1 MRRRPWI
8 GVGVLALLCAAA
20 VIGAPL
26 LGAETI
32 SLRGALVDL
41 LHGAATP
48 RARILALRLPRV
60 ALGLLA
66 GGSLAVAGAAF
77 QTLLRNALATP
88 YTLGVSF
95 AGALG
100 AFLAMSVP
108 ALSFAVGPVSSI
120 TLFAFLLAA
129 LDVAALY
136 LLARRGRGIR
146 TGELLL
152 AGVTLNYFCGA
163 AILLLRFLSDPFR
176 LRSMDHWMMG
186 GLAVGGW
193 NDLAPLPVILL
204 PGLAVLFL
212 HARSL
217 DQLSFGEE
225 LAGSRGVDVD
235 ATRKSILVGAS
246 AVVAVV
252 VSVTGPI
259 GFVGLLAPHAARK
272 MLGPAHGVLL
282 PASFFL
288 GGGFLVLADA
298 LTRLIGAWVGGAE
311 LPVGVFTALAGAP
324 LFLALLLRRR
334 R

>member
-163 AILLLRFLSDPFR
+163 AILLLR
-176 LRSMDHWMMG
+176 
-186 GLAVGGW
+186 
-193 NDLAPLPVILL
+193 
-204 PGLAVLFL
+204 
-212 HARSL
+212 L
-217 DQLSFGEE
+217 D
-225 LAGSRGVDVD
+225 
-235 ATRKSILVGAS
+235 RKS
-246 AVVAVV
+246 VV
-252 VSVTGPI
+252 
-259 GFVGLLAPHAARK
+259 
-272 MLGPAHGVLL
+272 
-282 PASFFL
+282 
-288 GGGFLVLADA
+288 
-298 LTRLIGAWVGGAE
+298 
-311 LPVGVFTALAGAP
+311 
-324 LFLALLLRRR
+324 
-334 R
+334 